1 MERLPLVMV
10 QHMCLRKGMDAS
22 GSRQQLIDRL
32 EQRELQERFEEMGHP
47 RAVAP
52 PQPPP
57 AAAAAAA
64 AAALSSEEWY
74 ARSSA
79 AAAAAA
85 SAAARAVPAIQIHTP
100 PITLERG
107 GEAER
112 APLSPLEEEGA
123 GEAAPTPSPGV
134 GALPRHRPEALQGYP
149 EEDYDSAPSSPAD
162 RPKSARGRPGADPFH
177 YVSPSRVRP
186 GAGGDGD
193 DSGDGGDGGDGEA
206 GRPKTARGRGGD
218 PFGYVSPSRT
228 RDGGQTT
235 QRLDLDP
242 EAAAF
247 VPGGGGRPPPPGGG
261 FSAAMLAAAQAEGVE
276 GEEDEE
282 GSPVSSAYSS
292 PVLVARPGDEPQ
304 PQPQPQPLSSAAER
318 LGSRAAQYLAGGGG
332 GATQRREAA
341 AAAGDD
347 DFDDIDDFD
356 DARDFFDARAGFT
369 GTGMARNYA
378 AAAAAAAAAATAED
392 YDDFDGALKAAMAGA
407 RAGFVSSG
415 MPGDPRVADDDI
427 TDSDDDSDDDDQE
440 GDDVALSAA
449 DLRQISNV
457 GDQVP
462 SLAQLRARLEQARR
476 EEGGCMFSPMHA
488 RQLQPH
494 ACEAAAPCTRGCAP
508 IQARREDDNPS
519 PNPDPDPIQARREEE
534 VHATPLVPGV
544 VQLGAEA
551 RARLAA
557 MRATEAAGPTAAL
570 AGNPEEGLLNYMRY
584 GVLEGEEDEVEEAS
598 EEEASEE
605 EEGEE
610 VGLSQTDH
618 LNKSLLESF
627 KARLGRPATPC
638 TRACGPVC

>member
-79 AAAAAA
+79 AAAA

-100 PITLERG
+100 PIALERG

-427 TDSDDDSDDDDQE
+427 TDSDDDSNDDDQE

-476 EEGGCMFSPMHA
+476 EEGVHV
-488 RQLQPH
+488 QPH
-494 ACEAAAPCTRGCAP
+494 ACEAAAAQCMRGCRP
-508 IQARREDDNPS
+508 
-519 PNPDPDPIQARREEE
+519 
-534 VHATPLVPGV
+534 VHERLRPYPG
-544 VQLGAEA
+544 
-551 RARLAA
+551 AA
-557 MRATEAAGPTAAL
+557 
-570 AGNPEEGLLNYMRY
+570 
-584 GVLEGEEDEVEEAS
+584 
-598 EEEASEE
+598 
-605 EEGEE
+605 
-610 VGLSQTDH
+610 
-618 LNKSLLESF
+618 
-627 KARLGRPATPC
+627 
-638 TRACGPVC
+638 